1 MRVLRRPGSRRL
13 VRFPQGV
20 TARLTDEQHGRA
32 EPEPDDRDPEEE
44 WRRAKTGRFGDEP
57 GQECHAGDGDVARSL
72 VQAEREPAVP
82 RTDEVDLHQD
92 GGRPRQALVDPE
104 QDIRGDDPRPIRGQ
118 DQHERDR
125 NPDEPACNED
135 GLPPDAIGQRSCD
148 EIRDGLGQAECDQE

>member
-1 MRVLRRPGSRRL
+1 M
-13 VRFPQGV
+13 
-20 TARLTDEQHGRA
+20 TARLADEQDGCP

-44 WRRAKTGRFGDEP
+44 RRRAKTGRFGDEP
-57 GQECHAGDGDVARSL
+57 GQERHAGDGDIARRL
-72 VQAEREPAVP
+72 VQAKGEPAVP

-104 QDIRGDDPRPIRGQ
+104 EDVRGDDPGPVRRQ

-125 NPDEPACNED
+125 HPDEPAGNEN
-135 GLPPDAIGQRSCD
+135 GLPPDAIGQRSGD